1 MKVPNDMVNDGWVV
15 EREAVRLLREQDVFI
30 REGDIQQI
38 FSMQA

>member
-1 MKVPNDMVNDGWVV
+1 MVNDGWVV